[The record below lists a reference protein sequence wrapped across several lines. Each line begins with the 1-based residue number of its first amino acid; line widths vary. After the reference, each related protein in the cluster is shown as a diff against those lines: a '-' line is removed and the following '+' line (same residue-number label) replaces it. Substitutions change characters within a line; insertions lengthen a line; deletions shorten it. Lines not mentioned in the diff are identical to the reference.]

1 MKREYDPERGKQ
13 ILIVSDQ
20 EKKEIE
26 EIRDRF
32 LHYLNIFAITERE
45 EIHESVSLHITM
57 DAVRHELTNLR
68 HHAIID
74 LDFNRAY
81 FETATI
87 EDNGIKIDPDKF
99 LELAIGYNLL
109 DDESKGLRVLQ
120 NIIKVRLIEWMIK
133 KEYNP
138 KEDVEVIIT
147 SNSTSELQKAK
158 YNHIFKDDGL
168 ESFDYLNDNFHL
180 ADDTPT
186 VKYTLIYDC
195 LRPKIK
201 CTTKAY
207 REFVREYCREGL
219 KGTDFQR
226 LGNRDTNSYP
236 DLENEIKAI
245 FKVK

>member
-1 MKREYDPERGKQ
+1 MKIQNERGQ
-13 ILIVSDQ
+13 RMLIVSDQ

-26 EIRDRF
+26 EIRGRF
-32 LHYLNIFAITERE
+32 LHYLNIYVITERD
-45 EIHESVSLHITM
+45 EIHSSVSLHITM

-68 HHAIID
+68 HKAIID
-74 LDFNRAY
+74 LEFNKAY
-81 FETATI
+81 FKTATI
-87 EDNGIKIDPDKF
+87 EDDGIKIDPDKF

-133 KEYNP
+133 NEYNP
-138 KEDVEVIIT
+138 RNDVEVSII

-158 YNHIFKDDGL
+158 YNHIFINDGL

-180 ADDTPT
+180 ADDAPT

-226 LGNRDTNSYP
+226 LANKDTHSYP
-236 DLENEIKAI
+236 DLDKQINELYKAR
-245 FKVK
+245 